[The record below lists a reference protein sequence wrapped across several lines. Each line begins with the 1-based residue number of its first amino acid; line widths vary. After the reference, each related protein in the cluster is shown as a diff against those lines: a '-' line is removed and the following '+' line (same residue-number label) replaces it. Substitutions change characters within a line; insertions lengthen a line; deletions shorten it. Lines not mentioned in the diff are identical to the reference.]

1 MCGVALFDLT
11 PSYSRLVFSPIV
23 LAKRVFLAQRKFALE
38 DVLASREVVA
48 QLMPQG
54 AYSNLYTLQSTIE
67 NLTHLK
73 GLLGMAAK
81 SKAAAKVWNGFVNV
95 ELTAEDK
102 AYFRV
107 WDVEVDDA
115 FDLLLGRVVG
125 NYRLSISYNKKNDN
139 FIASLT
145 ANEGTGENEGY
156 TLSAFGKDMPT
167 AIRVLAFKDSYMLNG
182 DWTTAKTAAK
192 DDIG

>member
-1 MCGVALFDLT
+1 MALFDS
-11 PSYSRLVFSPIV
+11 PQQYSRLVFSPVV
-23 LAKRVFLAQRKFALE
+23 LAKRVYLAQRKFALE
-38 DVLASREVVA
+38 DVLASKHVDVN
-48 QLMPQG
+48 LMPQG
-54 AYSNLYTLQSTIE
+54 AYSSLYTLQNTIE
-67 NLTHLK
+67 NLIHLR
-73 GLLGMAAK
+73 GLIGMAKAK
-81 SKAAAKVWNGFVNV
+81 ATPSKVWNGFVNC
-95 ELTAEDK
+95 ELSAEDK
-102 AYFRV
+102 TYFRV

-145 ANEGTGENEGY
+145 ANEGTGANEGY

-167 AIRVLAFKDSYMLNG
+167 AIRVLAFKDSHILSGN
-182 DWTTAKTAAK
+182 WSAAVVAAK